1 MFFKIFLFLT
11 GIVQTGFS
19 LSFILIYMNLLN
31 MGYTFKEYVNFIF
44 SRFECV
50 SFFVGI
56 IFIVISLKRKEKTND
71 ICV

>member
-56 IFIVISLKRKEKTND
+56 IFIVISLRRKEKTND

>member
-1 MFFKIFLFLT
+1 MFFKFFLFLT

-56 IFIVISLKRKEKTND
+56 IFIVISLRRKEKTND

>member
-1 MFFKIFLFLT
+1 MFFKTFLFIT
-11 GIVQTGFS
+11 GIIQTGFS

-44 SRFECV
+44 SRFECI
-50 SFFVGI
+50 SFFIGV
-56 IFIVISLKRKEKTND
+56 IFIIISLRRKEKSND